1 VPSNNLTDR
10 AIKALRPADR
20 QIDYSDKGL
29 PGFLLR
35 VCPGGA
41 KTFQVFY
48 RHHRRQRRYTL
59 GRYPT
64 LTLTAARTRQM
75 AKIALADAIHGK
87 DPGAIRKSE
96 REAETFARLAA
107 AYMERHAKKFKK
119 TWRQDE
125 WMIDTYLNPVWGP
138 RKLKDITR
146 RDVRDV
152 VVRIADHAPI
162 MANRVL
168 ALVKRMFNFALDDE
182 WVDANPCYR
191 LARPSKE
198 HQRDRVLTEDE
209 IHALWTALDEEP
221 APVAALLRFQL
232 LTAQRVSEVRQMRR
246 TDLDV
251 NGAWWTI
258 PSEFAKNGHAHRVPL
273 SSQAL
278 DIVKQRLAATTGSW
292 LFTAAKDASLPLSYG
307 TIHTA
312 VRRIRKNAGLQDWG
326 SHDLRR
332 TVVSLL
338 SAQGTSRTILKKIL
352 NHAEREVIST
362 YDRYSYD
369 PEKRAA
375 LDAWARRVEA
385 ILTGKTSSS
394 VVQFMRA

>member
-1 VPSNNLTDR
+1 VPSKNLTDR
-10 AIKALRPADR
+10 TIKALRPADR
-20 QIDYSDKGL
+20 QIDYWDKGL

-35 VCPGGA
+35 VSPGGA

-59 GRYPT
+59 GRYPM
-64 LTLTAARTRQM
+64 LTLTAARQM

-87 DPGAIRKSE
+87 DPAAMRKSD
-96 REAETFARLAA
+96 REAETFGRLGST
-107 AYMERHAKKFKK
+107 YMERHAKKFKK

-125 WMIDTYLNPVWGP
+125 RMIETYLKPEWAS

-146 RDVRDV
+146 RDVRDL
-152 VVRIADHAPI
+152 VVRLADRAPI
-162 MANRVL
+162 QANRVL
-168 ALVKRMFNFALDDE
+168 GLVKRMFNFALDDE
-182 WVDANPCYR
+182 WLDTNPCYR
-191 LARPSKE
+191 LARPGKE

-209 IHALWTALDEEP
+209 IRALWAALDQQP
-221 APVAALLRFQL
+221 APIAALLRFQL

-246 TDLDV
+246 SDLDV

-278 DIVKQRLAATTGSW
+278 GIVKQRLAATTGTW

-307 TIHTA
+307 TIYTA
-312 VRRIRKNAGLQDWG
+312 IRRIRKNAGLQDWG

-352 NHAEREVIST
+352 NHTEREVIAT

-369 PEKRAA
+369 QEKRAA

-385 ILTGKTSSS
+385 ILTGKSSS
-394 VVQFMRA
+394 TVVQFNRA